1 MAREGSIDEPEDIL
15 SLLPEEI
22 EGQDEAILA
31 TLPSVVVERR
41 RKWERWSLVEPPS
54 ESGVAGTVV
63 TATAATPPDGE
74 QGRDIRGIAASR
86 GVVTGPAKV
95 MSELAQG
102 DKLLPGDILVC
113 KTTSPP
119 WTVLFG
125 RAAAVVAE
133 TGGALAHTAITAREY
148 AIPCVVGARGATDR
162 IHDGMLITVNGTEG
176 VVSLPA

>member
-1 MAREGSIDEPEDIL
+1 MSR
-15 SLLPEEI
+15 LPL
-22 EGQDEAILA
+22 QPMSA
-31 TLPSVVVERR
+31 
-41 RKWERWSLVEPPS
+41 PPAAAS
-54 ESGVAGTVV
+54 ESPTDVRPALVPINPGMVAPEPSTPTAVPASAPPGGVA
-63 TATAATPPDGE
+63 APAPAAPHS
-74 QGRDIRGIAASR
+74 QAQASPAQVAPLR

-162 IHDGMLITVNGTEG
+162 IHDGRRITVNGTEG